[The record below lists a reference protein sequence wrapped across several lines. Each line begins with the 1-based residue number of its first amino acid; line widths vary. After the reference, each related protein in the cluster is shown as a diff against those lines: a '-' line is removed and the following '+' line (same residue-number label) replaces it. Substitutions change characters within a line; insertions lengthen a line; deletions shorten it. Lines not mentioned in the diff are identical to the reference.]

1 MPLSWILRNHQAAPQ
16 KWRLPAFQEQH
27 RISVSEASDL
37 RHWPTCSRLWT
48 PMTSLLSDCTFHVE
62 RHSSTHGLENCFS
75 TLVRKWRFKKY
86 KEDLTVSG
94 SERREFVSHYCFLT
108 SKNLKGLK
116 KINNSSWIHR
126 ESGNTG
132 QNAVPQDWRQANTE
146 YHNSL
151 KQRFPAETT
160 KVFPWPENVNCNSW
174 IPRGS
179 VWTTLRMKNSR
190 GMQS

>member
-116 KINNSSWIHR
+116 KNQQLFLDPQREQEHR
-126 ESGNTG
+126 AKRCPPRLETDKYGIS
-132 QNAVPQDWRQANTE
+132 QLTE
-146 YHNSL
+146 
-151 KQRFPAETT
+151 AE
-160 KVFPWPENVNCNSW
+160 
-174 IPRGS
+174 IPCRNHQS
-179 VWTTLRMKNSR
+179 VSMARKREL
-190 GMQS
+190 Q